1 MASVMA
7 FQGRCWQKEKSASDN
22 ILAKQLPIPFHD
34 VRFKSE
40 QQLHS
45 LLEFF
50 NIFPKILEIRWELF
64 YLRKCELMEMKKY
77 LARSSARSE

>member
-22 ILAKQLPIPFHD
+22 ILAKQLPISFHD
-34 VRFKSE
+34 VRFKSG

-45 LLEFF
+45 L
-50 NIFPKILEIRWELF
+50 ELF
-64 YLRKCELMEMKKY
+64 LSFQRFLKICG
-77 LARSSARSE
+77 AFHFWGNVG